1 MGTLTPGAAYIYER
15 NGNTVYAREF
25 GADPGTRKVIGWGF
39 DKDNPNFDP
48 RTSDGN
54 PLHDHIQDDQLW
66 YNIRRTAKNNVTLQD
81 ALNRVVEIYHLSND
95 NG

>member
-1 MGTLTPGAAYIYER
+1 MGTLTPGVKYIYER

-25 GADPGTRKVIGWGF
+25 GADPSTRKVIGWGF

-66 YNIRRTAKNNVTLQD
+66 HNIRRTARSNVTLQD